1 MIALNMIYQLMEG
14 FGPSDQYLGA
24 NVDNEQLED
33 RQVVWSTNC
42 IDYLK
47 ITIGNV
53 NNSLG
58 VDNTEFNNYGDMH
71 MPY

>member
-33 RQVVWSTNC
+33 GQVVWSTNC

-71 MPY
+71 MP